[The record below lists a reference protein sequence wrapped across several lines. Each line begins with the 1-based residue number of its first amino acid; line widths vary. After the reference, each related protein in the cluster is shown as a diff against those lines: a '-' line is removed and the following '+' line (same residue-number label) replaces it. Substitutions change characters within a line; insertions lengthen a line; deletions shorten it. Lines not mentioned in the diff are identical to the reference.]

1 MTATSWLVGLT
12 VFLPLT
18 GALLVAVTPRAGF
31 AVSLTSGVAA
41 TAIAATLAVQVAR
54 HGPIAMTFGGWA
66 EPVGIGV
73 RVDGLS
79 AVFLVTT
86 AVVGL
91 VVTVY
96 ASGLADTQ
104 GNPWFWALW
113 LALSAG
119 LSAVFIAADLFNTY
133 VALELVTVAAVGAVA
148 LGGPKAAGAALRYL
162 LVAVAGSLWF
172 LLAVA
177 LLYAE
182 SGSLA
187 LSQVSER
194 LADHEGLT
202 VAVALTIATLGLSL
216 KSALVPMHAWLP
228 PAHAGAPSAV
238 SPLMSALV
246 VKASLFVLFRL
257 WTSLPVDTALLA
269 VSQAVGVLGCVA
281 VVWGS
286 VQALRQSR
294 LKRVVAYSTVAQVGY
309 FVLLIPLVAPA
320 LTGDAGDDA
329 QRVAVLAIQGTA
341 AFVVGHALAKTAMFT
356 AAGYLLHSYGTDEL
370 AALRGAAMQHAVPVF
385 AFGLAGI
392 ALAGLPPALAFA
404 GKWQLLTASLESGQ
418 WWWLPVLAGGA
429 LLTAA
434 YTVRVLRVMFLDPD
448 QPASYAVRLP
458 ARMRYASL
466 AAAVAAAVLGFG
478 TSAAIALSSVGV
490 LP

>member
-1 MTATSWLVGLT
+1 MTVISWLTGLT
-12 VFLPLT
+12 VFLPLA
-18 GALLVAVTPRAGF
+18 GALIVAVAPRAGF
-31 AVSLTSGVAA
+31 VVSLVCGVAG
-41 TAIAATLAVQVAR
+41 TGIAAALAVQVAEV
-54 HGPIAMTFGGWA
+54 GPITMTFGGWA
-66 EPVGIGV
+66 EPVGIGL

-79 AVFLVTT
+79 VAFLVTT
-86 AVVGL
+86 AVIGL
-91 VVTVY
+91 LVTVY
-96 ASGLADTQ
+96 ASGSGDAQ
-104 GNPWFWALW
+104 GSPWFWALW
-113 LALSAG
+113 LAMWSG
-119 LSAVFIAADLFNTY
+119 LNAVFVAADLFNTY

-187 LSQVSER
+187 LGQVSAR
-194 LADHEGLT
+194 LAEHDGLT
-202 VAVALTIATLGLSL
+202 IAVAVSIATLGLAL

-269 VSQAVGVLGCVA
+269 VSQAVGALGCVA

-286 VQALRQSR
+286 VQALQQSR

-309 FVLLIPLVAPA
+309 FMLLIPLVAD
-320 LTGDAGDDA
+320 TDREVTD
-329 QRVAVLAIQGTA
+329 LAIQGSV
-341 AFVVGHALAKTAMFT
+341 AFVIGHALAKTAMFT
-356 AAGYLLHSYGTDEL
+356 AAGYLLHSYGTDDL
-370 AALRGAAMQHAVPVF
+370 DALRGAAARHPVPVF

-392 ALAGLPPALAFA
+392 ALAGLPPALAFT
-404 GKWQLLTASLESGQ
+404 GKWQLLTASLTSGQ
-418 WWWLPVLAGGA
+418 WWWLPILLGGA

-434 YTVRVLRVMFLDPD
+434 YTVRVLTVLSAHLDEPVP
-448 QPASYAVRLP
+448 QTVALP
-458 ARMRYASL
+458 ARMRYAAL
-466 AAAVAAAVLGFG
+466 TAAVAAAVLGLG
-478 TSAAIALSSVGV
+478 TSTVIALSSIGVGV
-490 LP
+490 VAP